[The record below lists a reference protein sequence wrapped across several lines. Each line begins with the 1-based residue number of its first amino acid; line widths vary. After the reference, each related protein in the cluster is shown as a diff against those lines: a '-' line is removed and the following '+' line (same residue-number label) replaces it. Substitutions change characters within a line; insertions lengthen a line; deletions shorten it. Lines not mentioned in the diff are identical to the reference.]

1 MHFVCRKTRRFW
13 REISKTQMR
22 NVMSTDISQS
32 LQDILR
38 VTQRRFLSKR
48 QDAGLALF
56 AIRSR
61 QIKLIIS
68 RIDKT
73 NELLLGNYTQT
84 KERFNTSDIVDALP
98 YIEWVVVEVSS
109 SWWTLSNKVRS
120 NDECR
125 YPSCQHPILQILTV
139 FGIYDMHIYDAVLL
153 IGVSGHGFIVRWY
166 IQISV
171 TITVSRPC
179 CLELK
184 ASIIR

>member
-56 AIRSR
+56 AIRSG
-61 QIKLIIS
+61 QIRLIIS

-84 KERFNTSDIVDALP
+84 KEHFNTFINGRQINRFP
-98 YIEWVVVEVSS
+98 
-109 SWWTLSNKVRS
+109 KRS
-120 NDECR
+120 R
-125 YPSCQHPILQILTV
+125 Q
-139 FGIYDMHIYDAVLL
+139 
-153 IGVSGHGFIVRWY
+153 
-166 IQISV
+166 
-171 TITVSRPC
+171 VSRYRNYRLKYHKRDTEPVSPC
-179 CLELK
+179 WRVSRRK
-184 ASIIR
+184 FKQIQV